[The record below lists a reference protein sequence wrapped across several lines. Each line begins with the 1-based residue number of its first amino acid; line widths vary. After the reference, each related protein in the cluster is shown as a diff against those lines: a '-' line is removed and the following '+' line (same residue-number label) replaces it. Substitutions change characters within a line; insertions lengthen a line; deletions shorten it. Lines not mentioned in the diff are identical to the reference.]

1 MNTDDIYNWD
11 VKHIAGKRQ
20 CLGETLAK
28 AELFLFFAGL
38 LHQFKISPEV
48 EGEPPSENY
57 AMGITI
63 LPQPFKL
70 VFEARI

>member
-1 MNTDDIYNWD
+1 MMTFIIGG
-11 VKHIAGKRQ
+11 KLIAGKRQ

-28 AELFLFFAGL
+28 AELFLFVAGL
-38 LHQFKISPEV
+38 LQQFKIRPEV

-57 AMGITI
+57 AMGLTL

-70 VFEARI
+70 VFEARL